1 MRYISSIVDKHVSNN
16 GNKFMWV
23 EDSYALD
30 NIVVCVRDT
39 KTGNEYCNIVSELS
53 PNEIDYGLIIEYL
66 ENDRYKALYRYDE
79 TLIKLEN
86 CIEFI
91 EVRELDLVEGENS
104 YMDRYSLQEQNKLL
118 LSPIVDYVPV
128 DDEYPVTVAEY
139 LWKFATPSSFSDNMS
154 IFCVRVGLCDFA
166 YYHLSEDG
174 KILLAKLRLML

>member
-1 MRYISSIVDKHVSNN
+1 MRYISSIVDKNISNI

-23 EDSYALD
+23 EGSYTLD
-30 NIVVCVRDT
+30 DILVRVRDT
-39 KTGNEYCNIVSELS
+39 KTGDEYCNIVSKLS
-53 PNEIDYGLIIEYL
+53 PNDVDCGLIIEYFDD
-66 ENDRYKALYRYDE
+66 DRYKALYRYDE

-118 LSPIVDYVPV
+118 LSPIIDYVPV

-139 LWKFATPSSFSDNMS
+139 LWKFATSANFSDNMS
-154 IFCVRVGLCDFA
+154 VFRIRVGLCDFA
-166 YYHLSEDG
+166 YYHLSEEG
-174 KILLAKLRLML
+174 KTLLAKLRLMQ

>member
-1 MRYISSIVDKHVSNN
+1 MRYISRIVVTNVSDK
-16 GNKFMWV
+16 GNKFMWIT
-23 EDSYALD
+23 DSYGLD
-30 NIVVCVRDT
+30 DVLVYVRDT
-39 KTGNEYCNIVSELS
+39 KTGSEYCNIVSELS
-53 PNEIDYGLIIEYL
+53 PNDVDYGLIIEYL

-139 LWKFATPSSFSDNMS
+139 LWKFATSSSFSDNMS

-166 YYHLSEDG
+166 YYHLSEEG
-174 KILLAKLRLML
+174 KTLLAKLRLML